1 VPAPE
6 EFVQMSTDVRCNK
19 HLFEEASAMCRSC
32 RGAFCED
39 CLVYTH
45 GPKKAPLCVPCALTA
60 AGVRSTASARSQRGS
75 GSIGTAGKLMVGLG
89 STAVA
94 AAIAIPALSQL
105 H

>member
-1 VPAPE
+1 MTT
-6 EFVQMSTDVRCNK
+6 QVRCNK
-19 HLFEEASAMCRSC
+19 HLFEDAAGMCRTC
-32 RGAFCED
+32 RRPYCDD

-45 GPKKAPLCVPCALTA
+45 GPTKAPLCVPCALTA

-75 GSIGTAGKLMVGLG
+75 GSINVATKLMVGLA
-89 STAVA
+89 STAAA